1 MARQELDEL
10 NLDRVT
16 GGTKTVKKA
25 PVNQNTIGNKNAV
38 NQNNVNGKN
47 QIGVV
52 QHNHVK
58 GNKGDVKIGSP
69 VSIEHPTGP
78 IYIS

>member
-1 MARQELDEL
+1 MGRQELDEL
-10 NLDRVT
+10 NLDMVA
-16 GGTKTVKKA
+16 GGANTVKPA
-25 PVNQNTIGNKNAV
+25 PINQNTTGNKNAV

-58 GNKGDVKIGSP
+58 GNKGNVKIGSP
-69 VSIEHPTGP
+69 VNIDHPAGP